1 MSVYTQLTNE
11 QFSTFCQSFGVSFAR
26 AIPITQGIKNS
37 NWFIQTTDDS
47 DGEHSY
53 VFTLFEERPATDIEK
68 MAVILN
74 QLVGKL
80 PVAAP
85 LALLNAADANV
96 NDANVND
103 ASDDQRYVIHY
114 QNKAITLVPCL
125 AGEHPKQTTQAMC
138 HEIGAALA
146 LLHET
151 LQALQPSEDYG
162 VALYPWAQVRDREIQ
177 FMPGDEAKLMR
188 DIWQSYTDL
197 PLATLPKGLC
207 HLDMFADNTLWDL
220 PASNGPQANAKLTGL
235 LDFTEVSV
243 DHYVMDIAIT
253 INDFCTTWGDAEQGE
268 SVNFDRSKM
277 KAFLDGYQSK
287 RMLASDE
294 QRALPVMLAK
304 AAVIFW
310 LLRLNVIHY
319 NRTEGRTGDNIMVKN
334 PDLMKRLAAYHW
346 SHVEKAQDTVYV
358 LEHAVYKDDSRANDV
373 EDFKIIGVFTTE
385 QQAQAAIKQL
395 QAQPGFKDYPNGFH
409 IDSYPLDQINWST
422 GFGG

>member
-96 NDANVND
+96 NDAND

-346 SHVEKAQDTVYV
+346 SHVEKVQSTVFV
-358 LEHAVYKDDSRANDV
+358 LLDINPASMGTITNQIVGIFSSAIQAEQARESIKSDS
-373 EDFKIIGVFTTE
+373 EFE
-385 QQAQAAIKQL
+385 IKE
-395 QAQPGFKDYPNGFH
+395 YT
-409 IDSYPLDQINWST
+409 LDQLV
-422 GFGG
+422 

>member
-1 MSVYTQLTNE
+1 MSVYTQLTDD
-11 QFSTFCQSFGVSFAR
+11 QFADFCHRFDVSFAR

-37 NWFIQTTDDS
+37 NWFIQTTDDV
-47 DGEHSY
+47 DGAHSY
-53 VFTLFEERPATDIEK
+53 VFTLFEERPPEDIEK

-74 QLVGKL
+74 QLDGKL

-85 LALLNAADANV
+85 IALVDSAEK
-96 NDANVND
+96 
-103 ASDDQRYVIHY
+103 RYVIRY
-114 QNKAITLVPCL
+114 DNKAITLVPCL
-125 AGEHPKQTTQAMC
+125 AGSHPEQTTQAMC

-146 LLHET
+146 MLHET
-151 LQALQPSEDYG
+151 LQALQPAEEYG
-162 VALYPWAQVRDREIQ
+162 VPLYPWSEVRDREMQ
-177 FMPGDEAKLMR
+177 FMPGDEAKLMS

-220 PASNGPQANAKLTGL
+220 QKGEERLTGL

-243 DHYVMDIAIT
+243 EHYVMDIAIT
-253 INDFCTTWGDAEQGE
+253 INDFCTTWGMAEQGE

-277 KAFLDGYQSK
+277 AAFLQGYESK
-287 RMLASDE
+287 RPLSDDE
-294 QRALPVMLAK
+294 KRALPVMLAK

-346 SHVEKAQDTVYV
+346 AHVEKAQSTVFV
-358 LEHAVYKDDSRANDV
+358 LLDNELASQIV
-373 EDFKIIGVFTTE
+373 GVFSNITQAE
-385 QQAQAAIKQL
+385 QARDKLSNNSHLVIKE
-395 QAQPGFKDYPNGFH
+395 YT
-409 IDSYPLDQINWST
+409 LDQ
-422 GFGG
+422 

>member
-1 MSVYTQLTNE
+1 MSVYTQLTTE
-11 QFSTFCQSFGVSFAR
+11 QFATFCQNFGVSFAR

-37 NWFIQTTDDS
+37 NWFIQTNDDN

-53 VFTLFEERPATDIEK
+53 VFTLFEERPPSDIEK

-85 LALLNAADANV
+85 LALIK
-96 NDANVND
+96 ND
-103 ASDDQRYVIHY
+103 SESKSYVIHY
-114 QNKAITLVPCL
+114 DNKAITLVPCL
-125 AGEHPKQTTQAMC
+125 AGAHPKQTTQAMC

-151 LQALQPSEDYG
+151 LQALTPAEDYG
-162 VALYPWAQVRDREIQ
+162 VALYPWSQVRDREIQ
-177 FMPGDEAKLMR
+177 FMPGDEAKLMA
-188 DIWQSYTDL
+188 DIWQSYRDL
-197 PLATLPKGLC
+197 PLDTLPKGLC

-220 PASNGPQANAKLTGL
+220 PSSNGQQANAKLTGL

-268 SVNFDRSKM
+268 TVNFDRRKM
-277 KAFLDGYQSK
+277 SAFLKGYESK
-287 RMLASDE
+287 RVFNAAE
-294 QRALPVMLAK
+294 KQALPVMLAK

-334 PDLMKRLAAYHW
+334 PDLMKRLAAYHF
-346 SHVEKAQDTVYV
+346 SHIEKIKDCVYV
-358 LEHAVYKDDSRANDV
+358 VIDSEQDN
-373 EDFKIIGVFTTE
+373 KIKGVFNTAIQAE
-385 QQAQAAIKQL
+385 QVRDRLNNSLNAEAVHTVVVKEYTMNQL
-395 QAQPGFKDYPNGFH
+395 V
-409 IDSYPLDQINWST
+409 
-422 GFGG
+422 

>member
-1 MSVYTQLTNE
+1 MSVYTQLTND
-11 QFSTFCQSFGVSFAR
+11 QFAAFCQRFGITFAR

-37 NWFIQTTDDS
+37 NWFIQTTDDV
-47 DGEHSY
+47 DGAHSY
-53 VFTLFEERPATDIEK
+53 VFTLFEERPPEDIEK
-68 MAVILN
+68 MAIILN
-74 QLVGKL
+74 QLDGKL

-85 LALLNAADANV
+85 LSLVDSAEKC
-96 NDANVND
+96 
-103 ASDDQRYVIHY
+103 YVIRY
-114 QNKAITLVPCL
+114 DNKAITLVPCL
-125 AGEHPKQTTQAMC
+125 AGLHPQQTTQAMC

-151 LQALQPSEDYG
+151 LQVLQPSEQYG
-162 VALYPWAQVRDREIQ
+162 VPLYPWSDVRDRESQ
-177 FMPGDEAKLMR
+177 FMPSDEAKLMS

-220 PASNGPQANAKLTGL
+220 SLTNSQKGEERLTGL

-243 DHYVMDIAIT
+243 EHYVMDIAIT

-277 KAFLDGYQSK
+277 AAFLQGYESK
-287 RMLASDE
+287 RPLGDDE
-294 QRALPVMLAK
+294 KRALPVMLAK

-346 SHVEKAQDTVYV
+346 SHVVKAQNTVFALLDNTLASQKDTQIVGIFSNSTQ
-358 LEHAVYKDDSRANDV
+358 A
-373 EDFKIIGVFTTE
+373 E
-385 QQAQAAIKQL
+385 QARDKLSNSSEFVIKE
-395 QAQPGFKDYPNGFH
+395 YT
-409 IDSYPLDQINWST
+409 LDQ
-422 GFGG
+422 